1 MRERGLVLAHEVND
15 VTKRLHG
22 RLAALQECDHGV
34 PQLLDDTD
42 MVRGGHGM
50 IFS

>member
-1 MRERGLVLAHEVND
+1 MRERSLVLAHEVND
-15 VTKRLHG
+15 VTQRLHG
-22 RLAALQECDHGV
+22 HLASLQHGDHGM